1 MADELQPL
9 EDERAVT
16 LSMRDAAVTILEAQL
31 EADRQAVQA
40 THRDD
45 QLLTL
50 GLCALII
57 FGSDHV

>member
-31 EADRQAVQA
+31 EADRKAVQA

-45 QLLTL
+45 QLLIL